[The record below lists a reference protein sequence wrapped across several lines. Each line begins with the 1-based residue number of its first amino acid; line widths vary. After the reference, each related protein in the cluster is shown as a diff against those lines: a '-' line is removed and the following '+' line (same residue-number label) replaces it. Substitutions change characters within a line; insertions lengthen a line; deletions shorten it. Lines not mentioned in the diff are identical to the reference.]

1 MFPSLLRTS
10 LVLIPG
16 AKVSFSAHGLNLSFN
31 SKKEKSYFS
40 KRCLSVL
47 KKNTLKE
54 RGNIENDFFLDAS
67 FMPLPKSFFSKQLLD
82 KLRINQ

>member
-1 MFPSLLRTS
+1 M
-10 LVLIPG
+10 
-16 AKVSFSAHGLNLSFN
+16 SFSAHGLNLSFN

-40 KRCLSVL
+40 KRSLSVL

-54 RGNIENDFFLDAS
+54 RGNIENDFFLDAF